1 MENASF
7 GTNLYAT
14 KNDQFTKTG
23 SGQTQGQ
30 RWHKREIGFSQQDCA
45 PGYRDH
51 DALTLAYRTV
61 RARTKKSLLSF
72 SLLFSS
78 TVFFCP
84 EPVLTTDRASSRGF
98 DLLCVCVCVC
108 VCSPVAPAPRVKSG
122 TKPRLFAPFNAKIV
136 HLPRQARDKHR
147 ENSNKRRVFL

>member
-1 MENASF
+1 MPRGAICTDSEYLRGTGNASF

-23 SGQTQGQ
+23 SGQTQAQ

-61 RARTKKSLLSF
+61 RARGQKKSFEFLS
-72 SLLFSS
+72 S
-78 TVFFCP
+78 VFVDVFFVFCP
-84 EPVLTTDRASSRGF
+84 EPVLTTDRASSRVF
-98 DLLCVCVCVC
+98 DLLCVCVYAAL
-108 VCSPVAPAPRVKSG
+108 SP
-122 TKPRLFAPFNAKIV
+122 
-136 HLPRQARDKHR
+136 LPRG
-147 ENSNKRRVFL
+147 

>member
-1 MENASF
+1 VENASF

-23 SGQTQGQ
+23 SGQTQAQ

-61 RARTKKSLLSF
+61 RARGQKKSFEFLS
-72 SLLFSS
+72 S
-78 TVFFCP
+78 VFVDVFFVFCP
-84 EPVLTTDRASSRGF
+84 EPVLTTDRASSHVF
-98 DLLCVCVCVC
+98 DLLCVCVCMQPC
-108 VCSPVAPAPRVKSG
+108 RPCPAGEKWYEAAS
-122 TKPRLFAPFNAKIV
+122 FCAI
-136 HLPRQARDKHR
+136 
-147 ENSNKRRVFL
+147 